1 MHITLVSLFPEMA
14 RAVTDFGVTRRAVEN
29 GLLTLDTVNPGTSPR
44 TGTAPWTTAPLA
56 AAPAW

>member
-29 GLLTLDTVNPGTSPR
+29 GLLTLDEYDAGYRLVE
-44 TGTAPWTTAPLA
+44 AH
-56 AAPAW
+56 